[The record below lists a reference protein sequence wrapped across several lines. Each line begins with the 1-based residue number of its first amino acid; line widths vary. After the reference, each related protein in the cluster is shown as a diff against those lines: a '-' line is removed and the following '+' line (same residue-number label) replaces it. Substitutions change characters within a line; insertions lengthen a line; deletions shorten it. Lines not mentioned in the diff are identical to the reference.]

1 MNEEYKRLKAE
12 YDQVGREI
20 SALHD
25 RQNTIRDLMEEAC
38 THFDLLEIIP
48 DSYLVSIGVE
58 DDEIKFKCKDC
69 YRYFT
74 KDEAAAI
81 KAKQG
86 DMHGK

>member
-25 RQNTIRDLMEEAC
+25 RQNELRDLMEEAC
-38 THFDLLEIIP
+38 THSDLLKIEP
-48 DSYLVSIGVE
+48 DSYLVGIGVE
-58 DDEIKFKCKDC
+58 DDEVKYKCKDC

-74 KDEAAAI
+74 KEEVEVM
-81 KAKQG
+81 KAEQG
-86 DMHGK
+86 ESNAK